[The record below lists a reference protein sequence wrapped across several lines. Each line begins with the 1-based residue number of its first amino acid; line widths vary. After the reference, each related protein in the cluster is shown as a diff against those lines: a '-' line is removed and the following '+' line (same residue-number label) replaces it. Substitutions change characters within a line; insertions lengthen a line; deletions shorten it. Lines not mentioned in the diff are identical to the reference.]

1 MKKKNINAEFYVF
14 NLDTENKIYRRN
26 IITTELTD
34 RIYKEVKKGK
44 IKTFEELRHEIRMYY
59 SKYWSRVQFE
69 FMVSGMMENLTN
81 IMKKENR
88 NYSIGKKVDVFYQI
102 EKNLNIITEILINRM
117 ELDIPIPKKY
127 STDKEFWEKGNV
139 MSESLNF

>member
-14 NLDTENKIYRRN
+14 NLTHNNNLYRAN

-34 RIYKEVKKGK
+34 RIYKEVKNGK
-44 IKTFEELRHEIRMYY
+44 IKTFEELRHEIRMYF

-69 FMVSGMMENLTN
+69 FMVSGMFQNMKSVMER
-81 IMKKENR
+81 ENR
-88 NYSIGKKVDVFYQI
+88 DYSVGKKIDVFYQI

-117 ELDIPIPKKY
+117 ELPIEIPKEY
-127 STDKEFWEKGNV
+127 PEDEDFWEKGNLV
-139 MSESLNF
+139 NENINF